1 MNPQA
6 EQLNQVIKELTQE
19 PNEFLTAMGNNIQS
33 KFQSILNG
41 EHMKELNQKN
51 EYATQ
56 FVQDLIDGGQVIED
70 EDEQL
75 VLARGPNLIGN
86 ANEFS

>member
-1 MNPQA
+1 
-6 EQLNQVIKELTQE
+6 
-19 PNEFLTAMGNNIQS
+19 
-33 KFQSILNG
+33 
-41 EHMKELNQKN
+41 MKELNQKN

-70 EDEQL
+70 EDRQL

>member
-1 MNPQA
+1 MKTQDEMEKLIDIESRDREA
-6 EQLNQVIKELTQE
+6 QLR
-19 PNEFLTAMGNNIQS
+19 QS
-33 KFQSILNG
+33 KQQIVELEQHL